1 MKMKILVAG
10 LLGVVSSPLLVA
22 SAQANQLQNP
32 GFESNP
38 PSTGWGNHINHSIS
52 PWVLGGGNASNV
64 IKVDGGASYTPGN
77 QGPHADASGSP
88 AGTVRHYLD
97 IANGSNDFYQ
107 TFTAQCSGQVDFG
120 GYFSTRGN
128 SSGGARVTLRKDAGF
143 NGNVVGQTNQVN
155 LAGGNSAKD
164 PWTRVSYT
172 ANIIAGSVYSMVVS
186 MGNNMNF
193 DEAFVDFETDCNPGA
208 GGGLGG
214 TIGGTSAPSYPV
226 DLVAD
231 AVITVPD
238 VAADPCC
245 PPINK
250 NVIPEQLTPIFQMN
264 GGSGANYRLNFSAT
278 SQFRSQMQGYL
289 NYVHTMKPA
298 INALISTWRVYD
310 KGPSTSS
317 NPPTSN
323 GLGTKIEE
331 FFTTFRT
338 NQGPLLG
345 NTSAGYP
352 MEPNHWYRIQVGTY
366 FNGNNRFFPKKC
378 ESSQYWVNWRFNKS
392 AMKQGGNAGNLI
404 ISDGRKVLTSVKVSA
419 KGKKLLK
426 HIIPRKGLKQRKLKE
441 FKRR

>member
-10 LLGVVSSPLLVA
+10 LLGVVSSQLLVA

-52 PWVLGGGNASNV
+52 PWVLGGGDASNV
-64 IKVDGGASYTPGN
+64 IKVDGGSSYTPGN
-77 QGPHADASGSP
+77 QGPHADASGAS

-107 TFTAQCSGQVDFG
+107 TFTAQCSGKVDFG

-128 SSGGARVTLRKDAGF
+128 ASGGARVTLRKDAGF

-172 ANIIAGSVYSMVVS
+172 ANIVAGSVYSMVVS

-193 DEAFVDFETDCNPGA
+193 DEAFVNFETDCNPGSPS
-208 GGGLGG
+208 GGV
-214 TIGGTSAPSYPV
+214 AVPSYPI
-226 DLVAD
+226 DLVAG
-231 AVITVPD
+231 AVIALPD

-250 NVIPEQLTPIFQMN
+250 NVIPEQLTPIFQTN

-278 SQFRSQMQGYL
+278 PQFNSQMQGYL

-298 INALISTWRVYD
+298 INALISTWRIYD
-310 KGPSTSS
+310 KGASTSN

-323 GLGTKIEE
+323 GLGSMVGQ
-331 FFTTFRT
+331 FFTNFRT
-338 NQGPLLG
+338 TQPPQHG
-345 NTSAGYP
+345 NMAAGYP
-352 MEPNHWYRIQVGTY
+352 MQPNHWYRVQVGTY
-366 FNGNNRFFPKKC
+366 FNNNQRFFPKKC
-378 ESSQYWVNWRFNKS
+378 ESSQYLVNWRFNKS
-392 AMKQGGNAGNLI
+392 AMQQGGNAGDLI
-404 ISDGRKVLTSVKVSA
+404 VSDGRKVLASVKVMA

-426 HIIPRKGLKQRKLKE
+426 HSIPRKRLKQRKLKE

>member
-10 LLGVVSSPLLVA
+10 LLGVVSSQLLVA
-22 SAQANQLQNP
+22 SAQANQLQNS

-38 PSTGWGNHINHSIS
+38 PGTGWGNHINHSIS

-64 IKVDGGASYTPGN
+64 IKVDGGSSYSPGN
-77 QGPHADASGSP
+77 QGPHADASGSSQ
-88 AGTVRHYLD
+88 GTVRHYLD

-107 TFTAQCSGQVDFG
+107 SFTAQCTGRVDFG
-120 GYFSTRGN
+120 GNFSTRGN
-128 SSGGARVTLRKDAGF
+128 QSGSARVVLRNGNGF
-143 NGNVVGQTNQVN
+143 NGSVVGQTNQIN
-155 LAGGNSAKD
+155 LARGNSAKD
-164 PWTRVSYT
+164 PWQRVAYST
-172 ANIIAGSVYSMVVS
+172 NISAGNVYSMVVS

-193 DEAFVDFETDCNPGA
+193 DEAFVNFKTDCNS
-208 GGGLGG
+208 GGP
-214 TIGGTSAPSYPV
+214 IIAVPSGPV
-226 DLVAD
+226 DIMIANPIVIP
-231 AVITVPD
+231 AVV
-238 VAADPCC
+238 ADPCC
-245 PPINK
+245 APINK
-250 NVIPEQLTPIFQMN
+250 HVIAEQLTPVFQSN

-278 SQFRSQMQGYL
+278 AQFNSQMQSYL

-298 INALISTWRVYD
+298 INALISTWRIYD
-310 KGPSTSS
+310 KGASTNN

-323 GLGTKIEE
+323 GLGAMAGQ
-331 FFTTFRT
+331 FFTNFRT
-338 NQGPLLG
+338 NQGPQHG
-345 NTSAGYP
+345 NMATGYP
-352 MEPNHWYRIQVGTY
+352 LQPNHWYRVQVGTY

-378 ESSQYWVNWRFNKS
+378 ESSQYWVNWRFNKN